1 MKNFSSVLG
10 RKQNISQGSGT
21 PKMKGES
28 GEHSSLGP
36 LSIAR
41 LAGKPALPEACS
53 PFPDSEL
60 DSGQNGI
67 ADVERHRD
75 GPATPSPSK
84 QIPPE
89 RNSSDLSV
97 FQTSSFVLF
106 QINCSSVLFY

>member
-1 MKNFSSVLG
+1 
-10 RKQNISQGSGT
+10 
-21 PKMKGES
+21 MKGES

-67 ADVERHRD
+67 ADV